1 LIIINNLNLIDRFA
15 RRRSWKEKLGKRPK
29 GFTLI
34 ELVIVISVIA
44 ILAAMALPR
53 YINVQVQARV
63 AKAQALYGSMKSA
76 ASLARAACMVD
87 LAGLVNNAP
96 AHCTQLGGVIYM
108 DGVAVDM
115 VNQYPAASVTGI
127 INAAQLA
134 NGSDGVLISPGNPL
148 TIDINGGKPP
158 NCRISYIAATQ
169 GPVAPIITVDT
180 TGC

>member
-1 LIIINNLNLIDRFA
+1 MFDLRDGA
-15 RRRSWKEKLGKRPK
+15 CWKEKLGTRAK

-34 ELVIVISVIA
+34 EFVIVISVIA

-63 AKAQALYGSMKSA
+63 AKTQAIYGSMKSA

-87 LAGLVNNAP
+87 LAGLVTTTP
-96 AHCTQLGGVIYM
+96 AHCTQTGGVAFM

-134 NGSDGVLISPGNPL
+134 NGSDGISVSAGNPI
-148 TIDINGGKPP
+148 TIDINGGTQP
-158 NCRISYIAATQ
+158 NCRISYIAATP
-169 GPVAPIITVDT
+169 GPIAPIITVDT